1 MRSPGQD
8 LVPQPPLGGGSSFT
22 QGLANY
28 LNNIRRFSRNARL
41 YLAYSLTEGL
51 GTGIW
56 MVMFN
61 LYLLSAGFDIKFVG
75 LLVGI
80 DMLFHGLFAF
90 PAGLIGD
97 RLGRRRTFFL
107 ATTMNIT
114 ARVVTLLTL
123 NPTALIILTC
133 FRGMGEGFHM
143 VVGAPFMMENSQPE
157 ERPHLFTI
165 NFSFQNLSRFVGFL
179 AGGFLPLFWAGIL
192 GVPNIDPEA
201 GRWALITSL
210 PLTFVSLIP
219 LIMMREKP
227 MELVES
233 IKDLVTL
240 KNIVNFSILAKLGIC
255 SLLLGLSFGFM
266 IRFFNIFFQEG
277 KGATIEQTATIMAI
291 GSLGGATVILLTPV
305 LMQKWGKVRTLLIT
319 QLSSVPFI
327 IFMVLTNNLY
337 LVGFFFLMRGAFYS
351 ISMPIRNQVAM
362 ELVTDKERATT
373 AGFSHMWFDLGGSFP
388 ALIAG
393 GLMAGGNYIAP
404 FSMAAG
410 ASVAG
415 AVLFYIF
422 FFRIEERLGAVPA

>member
-1 MRSPGQD
+1 
-8 LVPQPPLGGGSSFT
+8 
-22 QGLANY
+22 
-28 LNNIRRFSRNARL
+28 
-41 YLAYSLTEGL
+41 
-51 GTGIW
+51 

-291 GSLGGATVILLTPV
+291 GSLGGATVILGV
-305 LMQKWGKVRTLLIT
+305 DAE
-319 QLSSVPFI
+319 
-327 IFMVLTNNLY
+327 
-337 LVGFFFLMRGAFYS
+337 VGQGENAAY
-351 ISMPIRNQVAM
+351 
-362 ELVTDKERATT
+362 
-373 AGFSHMWFDLGGSFP
+373 HP
-388 ALIAG
+388 ALLRPFHYFHGAHQQPLPGGVLLPDEG
-393 GLMAGGNYIAP
+393 GLLQHLHAHPQPGSY
-404 FSMAAG
+404 G
-410 ASVAG
+410 ASDGQGTGDHSRVQPH
-415 AVLFYIF
+415 V
-422 FFRIEERLGAVPA
+422 V